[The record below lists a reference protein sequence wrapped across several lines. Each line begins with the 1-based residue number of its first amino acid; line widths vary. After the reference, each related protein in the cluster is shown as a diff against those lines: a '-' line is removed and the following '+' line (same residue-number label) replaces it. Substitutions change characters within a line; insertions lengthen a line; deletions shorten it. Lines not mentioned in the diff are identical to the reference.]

1 MIRAG
6 VCMKKNTKHETFRFY
21 SEEMFISKKDLLE
34 NHLRFTYQR
43 YLISNLEKKHKDWSK
58 YFNS

>member
-1 MIRAG
+1 
-6 VCMKKNTKHETFRFY
+6 MKKITKSKTFRFY

-43 YLISNLEKKHKDWSK
+43 NLISNLEKKHKDWSK
-58 YFNS
+58 NFVS

>member
-1 MIRAG
+1 
-6 VCMKKNTKHETFRFY
+6 MKKITKSKTFRFY

-58 YFNS
+58 YFIS

>member
-1 MIRAG
+1 MSYYLYE
-6 VCMKKNTKHETFRFY
+6 KNTKYETLRFF

-43 YLISNLEKKHKDWSK
+43 NLISNLEKKHKDWSK